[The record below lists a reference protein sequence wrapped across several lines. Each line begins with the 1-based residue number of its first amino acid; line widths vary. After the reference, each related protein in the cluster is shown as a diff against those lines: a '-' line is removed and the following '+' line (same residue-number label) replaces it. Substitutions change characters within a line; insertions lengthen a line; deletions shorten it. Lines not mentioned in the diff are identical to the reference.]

1 MTMVCLGFDFDAY
14 SLWITTM
21 KLATA
26 TPLSRGEYAARV
38 GVPRIL
44 DVLSKH
50 NVPATFFVP
59 GHTADQFPTE
69 VKEIAQRG
77 HEIGAHGYL
86 HESPVGLPRAHE
98 EAILIRAEETLTR
111 VSGQKPVGYRS
122 PAWDLSNNTIELLAS
137 RGYAYDSSL
146 MMDDFRPHWA
156 RRGDCLDKTD
166 RFIPGSDSTVVELP
180 VAWELDDFPYFHYL
194 TRPTNPGLRKPSDVL
209 EIWLGEFQYC
219 HDRVKDGVFVLTMHP
234 EIIGRGPRV
243 EMLSSLVAEIKC
255 QPGVT
260 FSTMAQAASAF
271 RAANIKNAKV

>member
-1 MTMVCLGFDFDAY
+1 MTTVCLGFDFDAY

-38 GVPRIL
+38 GVPRVL

-50 NVPATFFVP
+50 DVPATFFVP
-59 GHTADQFPTE
+59 GHTAEQFPAE
-69 VKEIAQRG
+69 VKEIVKRG
-77 HEIGAHGYL
+77 HEVGAHGYL
-86 HESPVGLPRAHE
+86 HESPVGLARADE
-98 EAILIRAEETLTR
+98 EALLVRAEEILTR
-111 VSGQKPVGYRS
+111 VTGQKPVGYRS
-122 PAWDLSNNTIELLAS
+122 PAWDLSDNTIELLAA
-137 RGYAYDSSL
+137 RGYTYDSSL
-146 MMDDFRPHWA
+146 MMDDFHPHWA
-156 RRGDCLDKTD
+156 RKGDRLDKD
-166 RFIPGSDSTVVELP
+166 NRFIPGPDSAVVELP

-209 EIWLGEFQYC
+209 EIWLGEFWYC
-219 HDRVKDGVFVLTMHP
+219 HDHVKDGVFVLTMHP

-243 EMLSSLVAEIKC
+243 EMLSSLIGEMKR

-271 RAANIKNAKV
+271 RAANSKNAKA